1 MFAWFQRL
9 LPKRGNFFELFDA
22 HAAVTLRA
30 AQATVRVFAGEKDT
44 AALIAEVRDLEQQAD
59 DITRQVLQTV
69 RVTFLTPFDRSA
81 ISDLVGR
88 MDDAIDAMDA
98 ALTAVS
104 LYGVDSFEPDMC
116 RMAEL
121 MLEAAHVSAEAIPA
135 LRDISRNGPLLHRL
149 TERLVQMEGEADV
162 LHEEG
167 LRRLFNRHRNEGGD
181 AMRFVV
187 DREIYKHLEKISD
200 AFEDVANEIDGIV
213 IDHA

>member
-30 AQATVRVFAGEKDT
+30 AEATTRLFAGDANPEQV
-44 AALIAEVRDLEQQAD
+44 IAEVKDLEHQAD
-59 DITRQVLQTV
+59 DITRTVLQTV
-69 RVTFLTPFDRSA
+69 RITFLTPFDRSA
-81 ISDLVGR
+81 ISDLIGS

-104 LYGVDSFEPDMC
+104 LYGVRSFTPDMYQ
-116 RMAEL
+116 MASS
-121 MLEAAHVSAEAIPA
+121 MTEAAAVTVEAMQL
-135 LRDISRNGPLLHRL
+135 LRDVARNGPRIHQL
-149 TERLVQMEGEADV
+149 TERLVQLEGEADAM
-162 LHEEG
+162 HERG
-167 LRRLFNRHRNEGGD
+167 LKRLFEHYRGGD
-181 AMRFVV
+181 AMQFVV
-187 DREIYKHLEKISD
+187 EREIYKHLEKISD

>member
-30 AQATVRVFAGEKDT
+30 AEATTRLFAGDANPEKV
-44 AALIAEVRDLEQQAD
+44 IAEVKDLEHQAD
-59 DITRQVLQTV
+59 DITRTVLQSV
-69 RVTFLTPFDRSA
+69 RITFLTPFDRSA
-81 ISDLVGR
+81 ITDLIGS

-104 LYGVDSFEPDMC
+104 LYGVREFTPDMHQ
-116 RMAEL
+116 MASS
-121 MLEAAHVSAEAIPA
+121 MTEAAAVTVEAMQL
-135 LRDISRNGPLLHRL
+135 LRDVARNGPRIHQL
-149 TERLVQMEGEADV
+149 TERLVQLEGEADGM
-162 LHEEG
+162 HERG
-167 LRRLFNRHRNEGGD
+167 LKRLFERHRGGD
-181 AMRFVV
+181 AMQFVV
-187 DREIYKHLEKISD
+187 EREIYKHLEKISD

>member
-30 AQATVRVFAGEKDT
+30 AEATTRLFAGDANPEKLV
-44 AALIAEVRDLEQQAD
+44 AQVKDLEHQAD
-59 DITRQVLQTV
+59 DITRTVLQTV
-69 RVTFLTPFDRSA
+69 RITFLTPFDRSA
-81 ISDLVGR
+81 ISDLIGS

-104 LYGVDSFEPDMC
+104 LYGVREFAPDMHQ
-116 RMAEL
+116 MASS
-121 MLEAAHVSAEAIPA
+121 MTEAAAVTVEAMQL
-135 LRDISRNGPLLHRL
+135 LRDVARNGPRIHQL
-149 TERLVQMEGEADV
+149 TERLVQLEGEADAM
-162 LHEEG
+162 HERG
-167 LRRLFNRHRNEGGD
+167 LKRLFEHYQGGD
-181 AMRFVV
+181 AMQFVV
-187 DREIYKHLEKISD
+187 EREIYKHLEKISD

>member
-30 AQATVRVFAGEKDT
+30 AEATTRLFAGDANPEKV
-44 AALIAEVRDLEQQAD
+44 IAEVKDLEHQAD
-59 DITRQVLQTV
+59 DITRTVLQTV
-69 RVTFLTPFDRSA
+69 RITFLTPFDRSA
-81 ISDLVGR
+81 ITDLIGS

-104 LYGVDSFEPDMC
+104 LYGVREFTPDMH
-116 RMAEL
+116 RMASS
-121 MLEAAHVSAEAIPA
+121 MTEAAAVTVEAMQL
-135 LRDISRNGPLLHRL
+135 LRDVARNGPRIHQL
-149 TERLVQMEGEADV
+149 TERLVQLEGEADAM
-162 LHEEG
+162 HERG
-167 LRRLFNRHRNEGGD
+167 LKQLFEHYRGGD
-181 AMRFVV
+181 AMQFVV
-187 DREIYKHLEKISD
+187 EREIYKHLEKISD

>member
-30 AQATVRVFAGEKDT
+30 AEATTRLFAGDTNPEKI
-44 AALIAEVRDLEQQAD
+44 IAEVKDLEHQAD
-59 DITRQVLQTV
+59 EITRTVLQTV
-69 RVTFLTPFDRSA
+69 RITFLTPFDRSA
-81 ISDLVGR
+81 ISDLIGS

-104 LYGVDSFEPDMC
+104 LYGVRSFTPDMHQ
-116 RMAEL
+116 MASS
-121 MLEAAHVSAEAIPA
+121 MTEAAAVTVEAMQL
-135 LRDISRNGPLLHRL
+135 LRDVARNGPRIHQL
-149 TERLVQMEGEADV
+149 TERLVQLEGEADAM
-162 LHEEG
+162 HERG
-167 LRRLFNRHRNEGGD
+167 LKRLFEHYHGGD
-181 AMRFVV
+181 AMQFVV
-187 DREIYKHLEKISD
+187 EREIYKHLEKISD